1 MAKSYSKKINRFEMK
16 VPKKETVDF
25 LLKYSKALNVLSVNN
40 LQIKILLN

>member
-1 MAKSYSKKINRFEMK
+1 MAKSYSKKTTRFDMK

-25 LLKYSKALNVLSVNN
+25 LLKYSKALHVMSVNN